1 MLSINCKGKLISFD
15 QPIVM
20 GIINMTPDSFYA
32 GSRKRELDAVVQTA
46 GKMLEEGA
54 TFIDIGGQSTR
65 PGSERVSAAEE
76 GDRVIYAVEAIQHAF
91 PNALISI
98 DSFYSEVVRAAVQA
112 GAAIVNDVSACS
124 IDPELAPT
132 VAYLQVPYVLMHMK
146 GDLQTMQL
154 NPVYDNVVLEV
165 FDDLN
170 KKMAMLIQ
178 NGIKDII
185 IDPGFGFGK
194 TIAHNLQLLSGLSYF
209 KQLGK
214 PILVGLSRKAT
225 IYKSLQI
232 TPEEALNGT
241 TVMNT
246 ISLLNGAQILRV
258 HDVKAAMEA
267 IHLIS
272 LYQQEKEFIK
282 TKS

>member
-1 MLSINCKGKLISFD
+1 MLSINCKGKLISFE
-15 QPIVM
+15 QSKVM
-20 GIINMTPDSFYA
+20 GIINVTPDSFYT

-65 PGSERVSAAEE
+65 PGSERVSASEE

-146 GDLQTMQL
+146 GDLKTMQL

-241 TVMNT
+241 TVINT
-246 ISLLNGAQILRV
+246 ISLMNGAHILRV

-267 IHLIS
+267 IRLTS
-272 LYQQEKEFIK
+272 LYQQEKEFLK

>member
-241 TVMNT
+241 TVINT
-246 ISLLNGAQILRV
+246 ISLMNGAHILRV

>member
-1 MLSINCKGKLISFD
+1 
-15 QPIVM
+15 M

-241 TVMNT
+241 TVINT
-246 ISLLNGAQILRV
+246 ISLMNGAHILRV

>member
-15 QPIVM
+15 HPLVM

-146 GDLQTMQL
+146 GDLKKMQL

-246 ISLLNGAQILRV
+246 IGLLNGAQILRV

>member
-1 MLSINCKGKLISFD
+1 
-15 QPIVM
+15 M

-146 GDLQTMQL
+146 GDLTTMQL

-282 TKS
+282 TKR

>member
-146 GDLQTMQL
+146 GDLTTMQL

>member
-146 GDLQTMQL
+146 GDLKTMQL

-272 LYQQEKEFIK
+272 LYQQEKEFKK